1 MTIKSLKYKR
11 MGSKALV
18 YFLLLFGVIFA
29 AFPVLWLVSISARA
43 NGEVFASP
51 PSFLPK
57 VLDLG
62 AYKKIFQDPDKLRFF
77 VNSYVI
83 AIVVTFVTLFISMLT
98 AYGFSRYEFRGK
110 KIINMIIIGTQTV
123 PPIALMIPYF
133 GLMVTFKLYD
143 TYGALILTYLAL
155 TLPYGVL
162 MMTGF
167 FNTIPKSL
175 DEAVLIDGGSRLLT
189 LFRVIVPISLPGI
202 VSTGLYTFLLS
213 WNEFL
218 FALTLT
224 KSNEMATVPIGIQ
237 LLMGQHS
244 YEWNEMMAMSFLG
257 SLPIMLLFLFFQKY
271 FLAGMAAGS
280 LKD

>member
-1 MTIKSLKYKR
+1 MNSIKSKR
-11 MGSKALV
+11 IGSRALV
-18 YFLLLFGVIFA
+18 YILLLLGVVFA
-29 AFPVLWLVSISARA
+29 GFPILWLISISIRA
-43 NGEVFASP
+43 NGEVFSSP

-57 VLDLG
+57 VVTFA
-62 AYKKIFQDPDKLRFF
+62 AYFKIFQSPEKIRFF
-77 VNSYVI
+77 INSYVI
-83 AIVVTFVTLFISMLT
+83 AIIVTLVTLFISMLT
-98 AYGFSRYEFRGK
+98 AYGFSRYDFKGK
-110 KIINMIIIGTQTV
+110 KIINMVIIGTQTV

-133 GLMVTFKLYD
+133 GLMVIFKLYD

-155 TLPYGVL
+155 TLPYGIL

-257 SLPIMLLFLFFQKY
+257 SLPIMVLFLFFQKY

-280 LKD
+280 VKD

>member
-1 MTIKSLKYKR
+1 MNSIKSKR
-11 MGSKALV
+11 IGSRALV
-18 YFLLLFGVIFA
+18 YILLLLGVVFA
-29 AFPVLWLVSISARA
+29 GFPILWLISISIRA
-43 NGEVFASP
+43 NGEVFSSP

-57 VLDLG
+57 VVTFA
-62 AYKKIFQDPDKLRFF
+62 AYFKIFQSPEKIRFF
-77 VNSYVI
+77 INSYVI
-83 AIVVTFVTLFISMLT
+83 AIIVTLVTLFISMLT
-98 AYGFSRYEFRGK
+98 AYGFSRYDFKGK
-110 KIINMIIIGTQTV
+110 KIINMVIIGTQTV

-133 GLMVTFKLYD
+133 GLMVVFKLYD
-143 TYGALILTYLAL
+143 TYGALVLTYLAL
-155 TLPYGVL
+155 TLPYGIL

-257 SLPIMLLFLFFQKY
+257 SLPIMVLFLFFQKY

-280 LKD
+280 VKD

>member
-1 MTIKSLKYKR
+1 MKNKTIKKQKFT
-11 MGSKALV
+11 KKTIV
-18 YFLLLFGVIFA
+18 VLLLMLGVLFA
-29 AFPVLWLVSISARA
+29 SFPILWLITISVRP
-43 NGEVFASP
+43 NGEVFSSP
-51 PSFLPK
+51 PTFIPK
-57 VLDLG
+57 VFTLI
-62 AYKKIFQDPDKLRFF
+62 AYSKIFQSPEKIRFF
-77 VNSYVI
+77 INSYIV
-83 AIVVTFVTLFISMLT
+83 ACVVTLVTLFVSMLT
-98 AYGFSRYEFRGK
+98 AYGFSRYEFKGK

-133 GLMVTFKLYD
+133 GLMVSFKLYD

-155 TLPYGVL
+155 TLPYGIL

-189 LFRVIVPISLPGI
+189 LFKVIVPISLPGI

-224 KSNEMATVPIGIQ
+224 KSNELATVPIGIQ

-244 YEWNEMMAMSFLG
+244 YEWNEMMAMSFMG

-280 LKD
+280 VKD

>member
-1 MTIKSLKYKR
+1 MNNFVKNKKI
-11 MGSKALV
+11 GPKALV
-18 YFLLLFGVIFA
+18 YVLLLIGVVFA
-29 AFPVLWLVSISARA
+29 AFPVLWLVSISLRA
-43 NGEVFASP
+43 NGEVFATP
-51 PSFLPK
+51 PRIIPK
-57 VLDLG
+57 VITFS
-62 AYKKIFQDPDKLRFF
+62 AYEKIFHSPEKLRFF
-77 VNSYVI
+77 VNSYFI
-83 AIVVTFVTLFISMLT
+83 AMIVTLVTLFISMLT
-98 AYGFSRYEFRGK
+98 AYGFSRYEFKGK

-133 GLMVTFKLYD
+133 GLMVIFKLYD

-155 TLPYGVL
+155 TLPYGIL

-257 SLPIMLLFLFFQKY
+257 SLPIMVLFLFFQKY
-271 FLAGMAAGS
+271 FLAGMAAGAI
-280 LKD
+280 KD

>member
-1 MTIKSLKYKR
+1 MNSIKSKR
-11 MGSKALV
+11 IGSRALV
-18 YFLLLFGVIFA
+18 YILLLIGVVFA
-29 AFPVLWLVSISARA
+29 GFPILWLISISIRA
-43 NGEVFASP
+43 NGEVFSSP

-57 VLDLG
+57 VVTFA
-62 AYKKIFQDPDKLRFF
+62 AYFKIFQSPEKIRFF
-77 VNSYVI
+77 INSYLI
-83 AIVVTFVTLFISMLT
+83 AIIVTLVTLFISMLT
-98 AYGFSRYEFRGK
+98 AYGFSRYDFKGK
-110 KIINMIIIGTQTV
+110 KIINMVIIGTQTV

-133 GLMVTFKLYD
+133 GLMVVFKLYD

-155 TLPYGVL
+155 TLPYGIL

-167 FNTIPKSL
+167 FNTIPRSL

-257 SLPIMLLFLFFQKY
+257 SLPIMVLFLFFQKY

-280 LKD
+280 VKD

>member
-1 MTIKSLKYKR
+1 MTDSLKTR
-11 MGSKALV
+11 RIGSKALV
-18 YFLLLFGVIFA
+18 YILLFCGVIFA
-29 AFPVLWLVSISARA
+29 SFPILWLISISMRA
-43 NGEVFASP
+43 NGEVFATP
-51 PSFLPK
+51 PSFIPK
-57 VLDLG
+57 VITLE
-62 AYKKIFQDPDKLRFF
+62 AYRKIFSNPEKIRFF
-77 VNSYVI
+77 VNSYFV
-83 AIVVTFVTLFISMLT
+83 AMTVTLVTLFISMLT
-98 AYGFSRYEFRGK
+98 AYGFSRYEFKGK

-133 GLMVTFKLYD
+133 GLMVAFKLYD
-143 TYGALILTYLAL
+143 TYGALVLTYLAL
-155 TLPYGVL
+155 TLPYGIL

-257 SLPIMLLFLFFQKY
+257 SLPIMILFLFFQKY
-271 FLAGMAAGS
+271 FLAGMAAGAI
-280 LKD
+280 KD

>member
-1 MTIKSLKYKR
+1 MLSKSIKKQNLGKR
-11 MGSKALV
+11 ILV
-18 YFLLLFGVIFA
+18 SVLLVMGVIFA
-29 AFPVLWLVSISARA
+29 AFPVIWLISISVRP
-43 NGEVFASP
+43 NGEVFATP
-51 PSFLPK
+51 PTFIPK
-57 VLDLG
+57 VFTLA
-62 AYKKIFQDPDKLRFF
+62 AYFKIFNSPQKIRFF
-77 VNSYVI
+77 INSYFI
-83 AIVVTFVTLFISMLT
+83 ALIVTIITLFVSMLT
-98 AYGFSRYEFRGK
+98 AYGFSRYEFKGK
-110 KIINMIIIGTQTV
+110 KIINMLIIGTQTV

-133 GLMVTFKLYD
+133 GLMVSFKLYD

-155 TLPYGVL
+155 TLPYGII

-189 LFRVIVPISLPGI
+189 LFRVVIPISLPGI

-224 KSNEMATVPIGIQ
+224 KSNELATVPIGIQ

-280 LKD
+280 VKD